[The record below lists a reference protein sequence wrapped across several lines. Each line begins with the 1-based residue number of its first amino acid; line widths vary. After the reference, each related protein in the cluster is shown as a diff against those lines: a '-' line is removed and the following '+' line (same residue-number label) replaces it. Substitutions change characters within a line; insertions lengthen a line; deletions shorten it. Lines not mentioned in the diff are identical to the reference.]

1 MMEFS
6 ERIKRAQEMRTAAIF
21 GAENFE
27 DKEASE
33 VASLYPGMKYDG
45 NLIKAGT
52 RINHGGVLF
61 KAAVD
66 LWDTEENNPE
76 NAPTL
81 WEEIQYHNGIRIIP
95 ETITATTA
103 FDLGELGYWKA
114 DGKTYKS
121 LIEANVYTPEAYPQ
135 GWEEQK

>member
-1 MMEFS
+1 MIFEEKM
-6 ERIKRAQEMRTAAIF
+6 KRAKELRKSAIF
-21 GAENFE
+21 GAVGFE

-33 VASLYPGMKYDG
+33 VSSLYPEMTYGG
-45 NLIKAGT
+45 ELIKAGT

-66 LWDTEENNPE
+66 LWDTETNSPE

-81 WEEIQYHNGIRIIP
+81 WEEIQYHEGIRIIP

-103 FDLGELGYWKA
+103 FALGELGFWKA

-121 LIEANVYTPEAYPQ
+121 LIDANVYTPEAYPQ
-135 GWEEQK
+135 GWEVVL